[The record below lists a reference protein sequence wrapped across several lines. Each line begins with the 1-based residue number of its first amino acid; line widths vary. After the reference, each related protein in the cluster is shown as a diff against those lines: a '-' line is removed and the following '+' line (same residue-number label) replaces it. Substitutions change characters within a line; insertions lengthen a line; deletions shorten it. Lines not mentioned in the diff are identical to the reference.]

1 MRALDPELTLMACS
15 HCGAAIATQCLRE
28 LADVGAD
35 PRTRTGSLSVI
46 IAMTFGRSEQ
56 LGRRQAYDRPAL
68 RRCGLRGGKTRP
80 RFCHGL

>member
-1 MRALDPELTLMACS
+1 
-15 HCGAAIATQCLRE
+15 
-28 LADVGAD
+28 
-35 PRTRTGSLSVI
+35 
-46 IAMTFGRSEQ
+46 MTFGRSEQ